1 MSRRVEI
8 GQASVPRLPRH
19 VRLQFDETRKRWVV
33 QAPERLLVP
42 DDIALEILKLVDGV
56 ATVGVITD
64 ALAAKFAAPRT
75 EVGADIAEML
85 QELADKGLLEA

>member
-42 DDIALEILKLVDGV
+42 DEIALEILKLVDGV

-64 ALAAKFAAPRT
+64 ALAAKFTAPRA
-75 EVGADIAEML
+75 EVGADVAEML
-85 QELADKGLLEA
+85 QSLADKGLLEA

>member
-64 ALAAKFAAPRT
+64 ALAAKFAAPRP
-75 EVGADIAEML
+75 EVGADVAEML
-85 QELADKGLLEA
+85 QSLADKGLLEA